1 MIPLALTDATNH
13 IATAHDRPVQARG
26 DGESLGDHALAGA
39 GRAIEQ
45 HVPHGRAM
53 PPRVAHSLGQEVDAA
68 VQLFVQDDPG
78 EIVAAVVCGRSV
90 YV

>member
-1 MIPLALTDATNH
+1 
-13 IATAHDRPVQARG
+13 
-26 DGESLGDHALAGA
+26 
-39 GRAIEQ
+39 
-45 HVPHGRAM
+45 M